1 MSSAKQRILVLGGT
15 GFLSSALV
23 GQSLAAGH
31 DVTIVTRGRAKSG
44 PPAGVSAVI
53 ANRSEPNAL
62 RAALADQG
70 DFDLVLDAILYRP
83 DDARAALDLFRGRTS
98 RYVFIST
105 DFVYGGEPRMFP
117 LAEDAPRQAASAYGR
132 DKAACEDVFFA
143 AWERER
149 FPAVVLRPPHILGAG
164 CLLGTGS
171 REGRDPWLLHRL
183 RQGEPVA
190 LLDGGALLI
199 QPVHRDDIARACL
212 AVAASEQTPG
222 RAYNIAGPDAVTTR
236 RYYEMVAE
244 AAAAPPPNVSSLPS
258 EAFVAVF
265 PDRAPFTL
273 NRCYSLNRLAA
284 DADFTPR
291 MRLFDAIVEVVAA
304 LDAAGPPPGEPPP
317 PAQTT
322 PLHLLLQTQSAAL
335 RETLRGS

>member
-1 MSSAKQRILVLGGT
+1 MSPTKQRVLILGGT

-23 GQSLAAGH
+23 QQSRAAGH
-31 DVTIVTRGRAKSG
+31 DVTIVTRGRAKNG

-53 ANRSEPNAL
+53 ANRSEPDAL
-62 RAALADQG
+62 RASLADHG

-83 DDARAALDLFRGRTS
+83 DDARAALDLFRGRTG

-105 DFVYGGEPRMFP
+105 DFVYGGEPRTFP
-117 LAEDAPRQAASAYGR
+117 IAEDAPRQAASAYGR

-164 CLLGTGS
+164 GLLGTGS
-171 REGRDPWLLHRL
+171 REGRDPWLLQRL
-183 RQGEPVA
+183 RRGEPVA
-190 LLDGGALLI
+190 LLDGGAPLI

-212 AVAASEQTPG
+212 AVAASDQTLG

-236 RYYEMVAE
+236 RYYEIVAE
-244 AAAAPPPNVSSLPS
+244 AAVAPPPNVHSLPS
-258 EAFVAVF
+258 DAFVTVF
-265 PDRAPFTL
+265 PDRAPFAL
-273 NRCYSLNRLAA
+273 NRCYALNRLAA
-284 DADFTPR
+284 DADFAPCVQ
-291 MRLFDAIVEVVAA
+291 LPDAIAEVVAA

-317 PAQTT
+317 PAQAT
-322 PLHLLLQTQSAAL
+322 PLHLLLQSQSAAL
-335 RETLRGS
+335 REALRGS